1 MQAQP
6 ASSEGQK
13 QPMLQGKERHL
24 RPVLGGLAR
33 NLHAT

>member
-1 MQAQP
+1 MQARP

-13 QPMLQGKERHL
+13 SPMLQGKERHL